1 MGLFFQ
7 LSYYKKTTLVFR
19 TPPNI
24 IAYSKKKYISLFA
37 QRPESVH
44 SHICTCT
51 TYNRPL
57 EFLNVR
63 NGFAKKKRIV
73 AKKKLGEVWTHPLIE
88 KKSVN
93 KKITNKNDLSG
104 NYVALS
110 DFNKKKNVCFTFT
123 IVINIFFSYF
133 LLQVMYL
140 FGH

>member
-7 LSYYKKTTLVFR
+7 LSHYKKNNFSIPN
-19 TPPNI
+19 TPQH
-24 IAYSKKKYISLFA
+24 YCLQHKKYISLFT

-63 NGFAKKKRIV
+63 NGFAKKKNCC
-73 AKKKLGEVWTHPLIE
+73 KKKLGEVWTHPLIE

>member
-7 LSYYKKTTLVFR
+7 LSYYRKKNFSIPN
-19 TPPNI
+19 TPQH
-24 IAYSKKKYISLFA
+24 YCLQHKKYISLFT

-63 NGFAKKKRIV
+63 NGFAKKKE
-73 AKKKLGEVWTHPLIE
+73 LLQ
-88 KKSVN
+88 
-93 KKITNKNDLSG
+93 KKIGGSLNASSYWKKVYEQKNYQQKDLSG